1 MDEEAAVMGHV
12 TRSRRMMAE
21 MFEQGGS
28 ILANMSQNRERIKVS
43 VVSFLQVY
51 LQRRPSGVT
60 GLKKQALLLVT
71 QSLHAVFIGCI
82 LHSLSPSLQ

>member
-1 MDEEAAVMGHV
+1 VGRQIKDAMDEEAAVMGHV

-43 VVSFLQVY
+43 VSAAADTAAC
-51 LQRRPSGVT
+51 SW
-60 GLKKQALLLVT
+60 
-71 QSLHAVFIGCI
+71 S
-82 LHSLSPSLQ
+82 

>member
-28 ILANMSQNRERIKVS
+28 ILANMSQNRERIKVGAS
-43 VVSFLQVY
+43 TATVINAVLFGPCVCPPGRAAAAWQTCFSIG
-51 LQRRPSGVT
+51 SGS
-60 GLKKQALLLVT
+60 QQCMFICCCLL
-71 QSLHAVFIGCI
+71 
-82 LHSLSPSLQ
+82 